1 MRLPGR
7 WRQSKGC
14 SDTCSSGGK
23 KRSSWGCGGQRCQA
37 TQPTMPGWRHE
48 AVALN
53 SYPRRQD
60 RQDFTFSVSPKRV
73 VFPAHAGFVAFG
85 HMTISEQVAA
95 TGGGAPILIEQ
106 KKGAL
111 SYPFQS
117 ILTLC
122 SKVSIVL
129 IITDVHF
136 CFIAT
141 RKLLVSASILPSCSC
156 YKKESALKINSKPSN
171 CHL

>member
-1 MRLPGR
+1 MWLPGR
-7 WRQSKGC
+7 WWQSKGC
-14 SDTCSSGGK
+14 SDTCASGGK
-23 KRSSWGCGGQRCQA
+23 KQSSWGCRGH
-37 TQPTMPGWRHE
+37 QPTMPVWRHE
-48 AVALN
+48 AVAPN
-53 SYPRRQD
+53 SFPPLQD
-60 RQDFTFSVSPKRV
+60 RQCFTFSGSTKCA

-85 HMTISEQVAA
+85 QMTISERVAA
-95 TGGGAPILIEQ
+95 TGGVAPILIEQ
-106 KKGAL
+106 KKGAH

-122 SKVSIVL
+122 SKVRIVL
-129 IITDVHF
+129 IITEVHC

-156 YKKESALKINSKPSN
+156 YKKESLLKINSKPSN